1 MCGIQRTSSSLS
13 PFVTF
18 AVGIQNMG
26 SRKDIS
32 SGRSSDNVHLEFLLG
47 SVHRKSQIRRGSVTS
62 DVELKGAELI

>member
-1 MCGIQRTSSSLS
+1 MDFSSLS

-18 AVGIQNMG
+18 AVGIQNME

-62 DVELKGAELI
+62 VVELSGAELI

>member
-1 MCGIQRTSSSLS
+1 ME
-13 PFVTF
+13 
-18 AVGIQNMG
+18 

-62 DVELKGAELI
+62 VVELDGAEPIQCKSCAY